1 MLEPFQEHRW
11 LLWAVAS
18 GVLACAEMLGG
29 DFTLLMLAVGAG
41 AGAVTAAIV
50 PGLWLLQVIVAVA
63 VAALLLAVLRPTLLR
78 RVREAPGYRSSLDKL
93 VGSEGVA
100 TSEITDGHGQVKVDG
115 EEWSARALEPGSTI
129 AVGERIEVYEV
140 GGATLVVYPVFG
152 ILGS

>member
-1 MLEPFQEHRW
+1 MDG
-11 LLWAVAS
+11 
-18 GVLACAEMLGG
+18 GVRCAGMRG
-29 DFTLLMLAVGAG
+29 DFTLLMLAAGAG

-78 RVREAPGYRSSLDKL
+78 RIREAPGYRSSLDKL

-140 GGATLVVYPVFG
+140 DGATLVVYPVFG

>member
-11 LLWAVAS
+11 LLWTVAS
-18 GVLACAEMLGG
+18 AVLACAEMLGG
-29 DFTLLMLAVGAG
+29 DFTLLMLAAG

-78 RVREAPGYRSSLDKL
+78 RIREAPGYRSSLDKL

-140 GGATLVVYPVFG
+140 DGATLVVYPVFG